1 MLISEWRAK
10 GFTDEPV
17 EAKSKEELV
26 EMIAAHKREKN
37 AIILGHYYQRGDI
50 QDIADFVG
58 DSLAMAQWAAK
69 VDVDAEVAAKAIKPI
84 ERMLELSEKLVK

>member
-26 EMIAAHKREKN
+26 EMITALKREKN

-69 VDVDAEVAAKAIKPI
+69 VEVDAEVAAKAIKPI